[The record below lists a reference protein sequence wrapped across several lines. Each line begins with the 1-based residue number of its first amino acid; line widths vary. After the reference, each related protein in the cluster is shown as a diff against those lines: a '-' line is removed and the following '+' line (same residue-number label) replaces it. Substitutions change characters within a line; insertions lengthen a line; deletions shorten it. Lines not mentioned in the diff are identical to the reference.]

1 MGINMEVVVRRNED
15 PKRAIKR
22 FIKKCKKEGFL
33 REVMDRQYFTK
44 PSKIRRLK
52 KIRRK
57 QIYQKLRQEWEQKN
71 GD

>member
-1 MGINMEVVVRRNED
+1 MGINMEVFVKRNED

-33 REVMDRQYFTK
+33 REVMDRKQFTK

-52 KIRRK
+52 KIRRQKVYK
-57 QIYQKLRQEWEQKN
+57 QLHEEWERKN
-71 GD
+71 RD

>member
-22 FIKKCKKEGFL
+22 FVKKCKKDGFL
-33 REVMDRQYFTK
+33 REVMDRQYFVK

-52 KIRRK
+52 RIRRK
-57 QIYQKLRQEWEQKN
+57 QVYQKLHQEWEQKN
-71 GD
+71 KD

>member
-1 MGINMEVVVRRNED
+1 MEVVVRRNED

-33 REVMDRQYFTK
+33 REVMDRQYFIK
-44 PSKIRRLK
+44 PSKTRRLK

-57 QIYQKLRQEWEQKN
+57 QVYQKLRQEWEQKN
-71 GD
+71 RD